1 LEIAEFA
8 YNNKAYSSTKI
19 LLFKVNYKQDSRMEF
34 TVKKKRKYKRAEKF
48 VIKMKKVQE
57 KAKVVLEKVQKE
69 IKKYTNKK
77 RGEIDEYKV
86 GDLVMLSTKN
96 LRYQMIGR
104 RIKKLT
110 ERFIGLYKVKK
121 IVLANTVELELFST
135 IKIYLV
141 VNISRICR
149 YIRQVKEQRKE
160 QPTPMI
166 IEGEKEWKI
175 ENILNK

>member
-1 LEIAEFA
+1 
-8 YNNKAYSSTKI
+8 
-19 LLFKVNYKQDSRMEF
+19 MEF

-57 KAKVVLEKVQKE
+57 KAKAVLEKVQKE

-77 RGEIDEYKV
+77 REEIDEYKV
-86 GDLVMLSTKN
+86 EDLVMLSTKN

-160 QPTPMI
+160 QQTPMI